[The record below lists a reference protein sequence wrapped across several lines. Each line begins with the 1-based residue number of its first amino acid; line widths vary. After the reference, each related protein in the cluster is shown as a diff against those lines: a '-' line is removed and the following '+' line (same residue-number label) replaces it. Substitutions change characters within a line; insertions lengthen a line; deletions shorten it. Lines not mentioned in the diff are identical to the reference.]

1 MSLYHVMKA
10 LKDDNE
16 LYVAVST
23 DPDDMMKLFA
33 SDPAVTVI
41 PYGRRIGAVTYYSG
55 GDPAFSPRFLYRA
68 WLILRQ
74 KRYFDRLVKQ
84 IAPDVVVVNSMTTSW
99 ISKLP
104 QVKKRR
110 SICFVRETFRGSTK
124 HFVNRYIRACLER
137 FSKVVFLSEYDKKAA
152 SLQRAS
158 TQVIH
163 NYCSDDRFSLSLTKE
178 QACEMLGADPG
189 AFQLLFVGGVSSVKG
204 FDIAVQAV
212 LGSDQNIRLIVAG
225 NDFAAASQTKD
236 KKESAYVRKWEAYV
250 RENDRQGRIVF
261 VGRQSDMSACYA
273 CADAVIF
280 PMREPHQAR
289 PIFEAGFFRKPII
302 ITDFDNI
309 REFVENGYNGLSA
322 DNENVGDFRDK
333 IEKLFS
339 DEEYRNKLG
348 MNNYKRAVKNHSQK
362 AVSKKLN
369 AMLKEV
375 IES

>member
-23 DPDDMMKLFA
+23 DPDDMMKMFSA
-33 SDPAVTVI
+33 DPSVTVI

-55 GDPAFSPRFLYRA
+55 GDPAFSRRFLYRA

-74 KRYFDRLVKQ
+74 KRYFDRLIKE

-104 QVKKRR
+104 QVKQRR
-110 SICFVRETFRGSTK
+110 SICFVRETFRGNGK
-124 HFVNRYIRACLER
+124 RFVNRYIRACLER
-137 FSKVVFLSEYDKKAA
+137 FSKVVFLSEYDQRTA
-152 SLQRAS
+152 SLHLTS

-178 QACEMLGADPG
+178 QACKMLGADPG

-212 LGSDQNIRLIVAG
+212 LESEHNIRLIVAG

-236 KKESAYVRKWEAYV
+236 NKELAYVRKWEAYV

-333 IEKLFS
+333 IEKLLS